1 MLRASARHNYS
12 PKPSDD
18 ASGGAEPPIPTLI
31 MAGSQRIPRRTWRFS
46 ADPRHVALRGDA
58 VSERPLDGA
67 GHRAAPST
75 ARCRPRGF
83 AHANY
88 LGLNLR
94 EVTGGMRVD
103 PDNDVENPC
112 TYGGREVTWPRPG
125 VAPSASR
132 PRRARPARGE
142 GCAGGTGR
150 ARTLVRRQPR
160 DYRTATGEPPRFYG
174 HTGARDFA
182 KWRAAPGS
190 WAVRRAA
197 CGCRRGGGCCAPRTG
212 PRPRSAR
219 AGRAVGARRPRP

>member
-1 MLRASARHNYS
+1 MLRASACHNYS

-18 ASGGAEPPIPTLI
+18 ASGGMEPPIPALI
-31 MAGSQRIPRRTWRFS
+31 MADSQRIPRRTWRFS
-46 ADPRHVALRGDA
+46 ADPRRVALKGDA

-94 EVTGGMRVD
+94 EVAGGMRVD

-125 VAPSASR
+125 VAAPASR
-132 PRRARPARGE
+132 PRRARPAGDEGCRGE
-142 GCAGGTGR
+142 AARAGHSYVDHRGTTSR
-150 ARTLVRRQPR
+150 
-160 DYRTATGEPPRFYG
+160 PPQDYG
-174 HTGARDFA
+174 HSGARDFA
-182 KWRAAPGS
+182 KWRAAPGG
-190 WAVRRAA
+190 WALTRAA

-212 PRPRSAR
+212 PLPRSVR
-219 AGRAVGARRPRP
+219 AGRGVGARRPRP